1 MPDPFKDLEKNLT
14 AMALTAVSA
23 AQIREPDVDAGEGA
37 ALVPNKGGAPIGNQN
52 ARTHGLYSRR
62 LTPEQQE
69 VYENARRAY
78 ALVEEVALLRV
89 RLHELQADP
98 DSDPKLI
105 LQTMTVLARMARADD
120 RIRFGP

>member
-1 MPDPFKDLEKNLT
+1 MPDPFKDLEKDLT
-14 AMALTAVSA
+14 AMALTAVTA
-23 AQIREPDVDAGEGA
+23 A
-37 ALVPNKGGAPIGNQN
+37 PNKGGAPIGNQN

-89 RLHELQADP
+89 RLDELLADP
-98 DSDPKLI
+98 TSDPKLI
-105 LQTMTVLARMARADD
+105 LQTMTVLHRMARADD
-120 RIRFGP
+120 RIRYGP

>member
-14 AMALTAVSA
+14 AMALTAVTA
-23 AQIREPDVDAGEGA
+23 AQIREPNDDAGEGA

-98 DSDPKLI
+98 SSDPKLI

>member
-1 MPDPFKDLEKNLT
+1 MPDPFKDLEKDLT
-14 AMALTAVSA
+14 AMALTAVTA
-23 AQIREPDVDAGEGA
+23 AQNREPNAGEGA
-37 ALVPNKGGAPIGNQN
+37 APAPNKGGAPIGNQN

-98 DSDPKLI
+98 NSDPKLI